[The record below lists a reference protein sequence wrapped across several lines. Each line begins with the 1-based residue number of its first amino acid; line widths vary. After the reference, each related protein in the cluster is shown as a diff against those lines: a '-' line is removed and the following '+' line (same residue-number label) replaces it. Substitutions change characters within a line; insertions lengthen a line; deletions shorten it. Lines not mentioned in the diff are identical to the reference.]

1 MDRSLGSAN
10 IRNFQFWTKRSS
22 KPPNTPMHINAAD
35 EDIAL
40 RFNATRHGAA
50 RRSGAI
56 GLAVLCICFGARA
69 DDASRGVVLPAPE
82 AVAPGVV
89 VPGAAMLSLG
99 DDQDNRTVMLELA
112 LSPGKNTRTLSIH
125 IPPFGWSG
133 ESEPY
138 PDRQFPEL
146 SATLD
151 GKPAT
156 ILSQSHVTFAGQDI
170 TDKVAAAQLSPFA
183 ITATP
188 PLVDPAPG
196 AGASYT
202 QLQSLGA
209 ITTDQD
215 GNHLAQWRAGRDIA
229 IPLDTAQHLR
239 FNYKARPAF
248 ASVQRLDAA
257 GTLFPLGDY
266 CVTTDLLRHKLGGV
280 PAGANFALEAFAI
293 PVGIGTRP
301 PTSLR
306 VTLASWVGSAEAG
319 FPSSPHLLRIFCGAD
334 HHPVM
339 TGLAGIRHDAATGSD
354 GVLRILVIS
363 PALSQ

>member
-1 MDRSLGSAN
+1 MKVPLPY
-10 IRNFQFWTKRSS
+10 W
-22 KPPNTPMHINAAD
+22 
-35 EDIAL
+35 
-40 RFNATRHGAA
+40 AA
-50 RRSGAI
+50 RRPSAL
-56 GLAVLCICFGARA
+56 GLAMLCICFGARA
-69 DDASRGVVLPAPE
+69 DDASRGVMLPAPQ
-82 AVAPGVV
+82 AVTPGEV

-99 DDQDNRTVMLELA
+99 GDQDNRTVALELA
-112 LSPGKNTRTLSIH
+112 LSPGKNNRALSIH

-196 AGASYT
+196 AGTAYR

-215 GNHLAQWRAGRDIA
+215 GNHLAQWRVGRDMT

-248 ASVQRLDAA
+248 ASVQGLDAA
-257 GTLFPLGDY
+257 GTLFTLGDY
-266 CVTTDLLRHKLGGV
+266 CVTKDLLRHKLAGV
-280 PAGANFALEAFAI
+280 SSGASFALEAFAI
-293 PVGIGTRP
+293 PTGIGTRP

-306 VTLASWVGSAEAG
+306 VTLAPSASTAEAG
-319 FPSSPHLLRIFCGAD
+319 FPSSSHLLRVFCGAD
-334 HHPVM
+334 HHPVI
-339 TGLAGIRHDAATGSD
+339 TGLAGVRHDAATGPD
-354 GVLRILVIS
+354 GVVRILVIS
-363 PALSQ
+363 PVLSQ